1 MSALLSLP
9 SIILPNVWNLNSWP
23 ELQKLMSP
31 SSYGITLSM
40 GLESPVQ
47 SYLIMDN
54 SLLTETSGTC
64 VELGINKH
72 FSIPTILKLMRK
84 WKQLRKP

>member
-1 MSALLSLP
+1 
-9 SIILPNVWNLNSWP
+9 
-23 ELQKLMSP
+23 
-31 SSYGITLSM
+31 M